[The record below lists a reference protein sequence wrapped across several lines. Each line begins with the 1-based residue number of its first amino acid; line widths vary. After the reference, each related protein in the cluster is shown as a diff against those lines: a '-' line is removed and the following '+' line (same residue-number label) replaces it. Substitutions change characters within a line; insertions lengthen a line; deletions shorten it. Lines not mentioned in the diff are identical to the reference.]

1 MATDYY
7 KEQYERAVHE
17 LTKAREQMDVL
28 VAALKETQRQL
39 DLTRVMNDAMV
50 KAREGSDD

>member
-1 MATDYY
+1 MNTDYR
-7 KEQYERAVHE
+7 EQYEQAVRE

-39 DLTRVMNDAMV
+39 DLQRVMNDAMV
-50 KAREGSDD
+50 KAREGRDDD

>member
-1 MATDYY
+1 MKTDYR
-7 KEQYERAVHE
+7 EQYERAVHE

-28 VAALKETQRQL
+28 VKALKETQHQL
-39 DLTRVMNDAMV
+39 DLARVMNDAMV

>member
-1 MATDYY
+1 MTDYY

-28 VAALKETQRQL
+28 VKALKETQHQL
-39 DLTRVMNDAMV
+39 DLQRVMNDAMV
-50 KAREGSDD
+50 KAREGRDDD

>member
-1 MATDYY
+1 MKTDYY
-7 KEQYERAVHE
+7 KEQYEHAVRE
-17 LTKAREQMDVL
+17 LGKAREQMDVL

-39 DLTRVMNDAMV
+39 ELARVMNDAMV

>member
-1 MATDYY
+1 MKTDYR
-7 KEQYERAVHE
+7 EQYEQAVRE

-28 VAALKETQRQL
+28 VKALKETQHQL
-39 DLTRVMNDAMV
+39 DLQRVMNDAMV